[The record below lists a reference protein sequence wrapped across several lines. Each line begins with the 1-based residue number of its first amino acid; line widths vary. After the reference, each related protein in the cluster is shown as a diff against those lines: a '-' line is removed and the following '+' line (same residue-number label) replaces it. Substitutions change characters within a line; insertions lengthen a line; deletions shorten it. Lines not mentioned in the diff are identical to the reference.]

1 MITALL
7 VVAAIIAG
15 VIASIVGFGVGS
27 LLTPALALETGIK
40 LAVAAIAVP
49 HLVGAAIRLW
59 SLRGHVDRKVLL
71 RFGITSAAGGLA
83 GALLHGWAG
92 GALMTAVFGV
102 LLAFSGLGE
111 LVGWTGRI
119 RFRGAGAL
127 AAGGLSGL
135 LGGLVGNQGGI
146 RSAALLGFDL
156 TREGFVATA
165 TAIALLVDAARLPVY
180 LWTEGARMLE
190 IWPTIAWI
198 TAGVVA
204 GTYAGRRILDRIP
217 EKAFRRAVGAVVL
230 LLGLY
235 MLYRAFTL

>member
-7 VVAAIIAG
+7 VVAAILAG

-27 LLTPALALETGIK
+27 LLTPALSLETGIK
-40 LAVAAIAVP
+40 LAVAAIAAP
-49 HLVGAAIRLW
+49 HMVGAAIRFW
-59 SLRGHVDRKVLL
+59 SLRGHVDRRILL
-71 RFGITSAAGGLA
+71 RFGIASAAGSLA
-83 GALLHGWAG
+83 GALLHSWAG
-92 GALMTAVFGV
+92 GAFLTAVFGV

-111 LVGWTGRI
+111 LAGWTERI
-119 RFRGAGAL
+119 RFRGAAAL

-135 LGGLVGNQGGI
+135 LGGMVGNQGGS

-156 TREGFVATA
+156 SREGFVATA
-165 TAIALLVDAARLPVY
+165 TAIALLVDVARLPVY

-190 IWPTIAWI
+190 IWPIIAWI
-198 TAGVVA
+198 TAGVVI
-204 GTYAGRRILDRIP
+204 GTLVGRQLLDRIP
-217 EKAFRRAVGAVVL
+217 EKVFRRTVGAIVL